1 MSSIDMFL
9 LDISSKNMS
18 ILDITY
24 RGIIKYMIEI
34 VNRKMKNYSL
44 FLQIKYARVEIT
56 LISHVK
62 IHM

>member
-1 MSSIDMFL
+1 MFS
-9 LDISSKNMS
+9 LDISSENMS
-18 ILDITY
+18 MLDITY

-62 IHM
+62 IHI

>member
-1 MSSIDMFL
+1 
-9 LDISSKNMS
+9 
-18 ILDITY
+18 
-24 RGIIKYMIEI
+24 MIEI